1 MFVIEF
7 RGNRSCAQ
15 CTPSELLSMAQFC
28 DSLKLVSLCA
38 LDWHNV
44 EWLLFRADRSL
55 ATVTEKPPTKLVKD
69 ENWTTNQPK
78 YKDILLLICFQSRLW
93 IRKIQ
98 CTFTMSSI
106 NSKAVPRIWKCP
118 WSVSVLAQNESL
130 QMCFTVDIL
139 KEIQFLWQPYKTQYK
154 LAKCSLYLRNIANLS
169 LNLVKPVWF

>member
-106 NSKAVPRIWKCP
+106 RQGSSTYLEMSMVSFCIGSKRIVTNVFHRGYIERNTIFVATLQNSIQIGKMF
-118 WSVSVLAQNESL
+118 SL
-130 QMCFTVDIL
+130 LEKYC
-139 KEIQFLWQPYKTQYK
+139 
-154 LAKCSLYLRNIANLS
+154 
-169 LNLVKPVWF
+169 KP